1 MDIDPEKKE
10 FENLKF
16 MASSDFI
23 KERLI
28 DEEKQVQ
35 NVRMIFKNLK
45 LNISRVHIRYEDDYY
60 SKFLGKKFAF
70 GVTIDQLIV

>member
-28 DEEKQVQ
+28 DEEKQV
-35 NVRMIFKNLK
+35 
-45 LNISRVHIRYEDDYY
+45 
-60 SKFLGKKFAF
+60 
-70 GVTIDQLIV
+70 